1 MFYLINGN
9 LIGAGNYVGIHR
21 NDHTVAVA
29 TSTGS
34 VRVYDLRSQKLI
46 QHYVVHDNA
55 TCLSWHPSASFLLTS
70 GKDRTLRIIDVLEGK
85 PLYTLTGHEDAVSC
99 VTFSKNGES
108 FASGGS
114 DKLVM
119 VKTYFLLM

>member
-1 MFYLINGN
+1 M
-9 LIGAGNYVGIHR
+9 
-21 NDHTVAVA
+21 A

-34 VRVYDLRSQKLI
+34 VRVYDLRSEKLI

-55 TCLSWHPSASFLLTS
+55 TCLSWHPSASYLLTS

-85 PLYTLTGHEDAVSC
+85 PLYTLTGHEDAVSS
-99 VTFSKNGES
+99 VAFSKNGES
-108 FASGGS
+108 FASGGN

-119 VKTYFLLM
+119 VRLIYCH